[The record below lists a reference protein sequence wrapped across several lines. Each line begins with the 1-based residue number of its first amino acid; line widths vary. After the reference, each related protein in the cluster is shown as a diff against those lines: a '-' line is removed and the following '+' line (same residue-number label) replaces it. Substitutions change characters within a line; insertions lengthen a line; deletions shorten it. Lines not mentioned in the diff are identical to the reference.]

1 MNCNPEIHNEM
12 ITMEYIDCLFCDQHL
27 QQPSIKNDS
36 CCDKPASMINDN
48 GANTCKSC
56 GTVNGYQIGSWRNQF
71 MRENITWKI
80 LSIISM
86 INTDYISAKSW

>member
-27 QQPSIKNDS
+27 QQLSIKNDS
-36 CCDKPASMINDN
+36 CCDKPASMTNDN

-56 GTVNGYQIGSWRNQF
+56 GTVNGYQIGS
-71 MRENITWKI
+71 
-80 LSIISM
+80 
-86 INTDYISAKSW
+86 

>member
-12 ITMEYIDCLFCDQHL
+12 ITIEYIDCLFCDQHL
-27 QQPSIKNDS
+27 QQPSLKMTLVVIN
-36 CCDKPASMINDN
+36 PHLWQMI
-48 GANTCKSC
+48 
-56 GTVNGYQIGSWRNQF
+56 TVLIHAKAVVQWLGSWRNQF